1 MKVMFLDRHWR
12 IKAYSSLE
20 ESMGGLIHAATAIM
34 ASSSRCLDIAAAN
47 LANLSTPGYKTVA
60 TVRRTL
66 SGSSLTFSEQLEQ
79 TRTQLDQGKL
89 ISTGRTFDIAVM
101 GQGFLAVRA
110 GDVVS
115 YRRNGQFTRTRD
127 NLLVTLDG
135 GILQQASG
143 GDLNVTAQRPEIVED
158 GTVLEEGRATGR
170 IGLFSPADGEKVQ
183 SLDGASF
190 DLGASPVTAES
201 AAVRQGFLEAS
212 NVDTGNE
219 MVTMMA
225 ALRQSEAGAKL
236 VQTYD
241 ELLGKAFTT
250 LGQSGR

>member
-1 MKVMFLDRHWR
+1 
-12 IKAYSSLE
+12 
-20 ESMGGLIHAATAIM
+20 MGGLIDAATAIM
-34 ASSSRCLDIAAAN
+34 ASSSRRLDVAATN
-47 LANLSTPGYKTVA
+47 VANLSTPGYKAVGITRRA
-60 TVRRTL
+60 T
-66 SGSSLTFSEQLEQ
+66 SDAASTFAEQLEQ
-79 TRTQLDQGKL
+79 TRAQLDQGKL

-101 GQGFLAVRA
+101 GQGFLAIRVGGA
-110 GDVVS
+110 VS
-115 YRRNGQFTRTRD
+115 YTRNGQFTRTRD
-127 NLLVTLDG
+127 DLLVSPDG
-135 GILQQASG
+135 GILQQAGG
-143 GDLNVTAQRPEIVED
+143 GDLIVKAQSPEILED
-158 GTVLEEGRATGR
+158 GTVLEEERATGR
-170 IGLFSPADGEKVQ
+170 IGLFAPADGEKVQ

-190 DLGASPVTAES
+190 DLGTSPVTAES

-250 LGQSGR
+250 LGQGGR